1 MVSVASSDFDDDPTC
16 SPPYRAYGS
25 SGRHGSGSLAN
36 DLLFEQDVS
45 DAEALL
51 AKAEREPTA
60 QSAAKAARE
69 RRAAKQKQDA
79 LKLKQ
84 EKLGGRTD
92 SQKAMPPPGPLGTKR
107 GKAAQVAAAEAAA
120 ASAAAAAQLSQLLS
134 AEAGEGDSAAGRR
147 AASAAVSSLQ
157 AQVHDLKRALEEG
170 DGVRDGLRREL
181 SHEQARHATVEGSW
195 RRTCTEIEA
204 QMESLLLEK
213 EASDS
218 VVAQRDA
225 EVEQLCLELEDREA
239 RIDELKLMLKKLLET
254 ANSSATQQAALGGGR
269 APLSPTRQP
278 EAQAGRASTRGK
290 AKSTKL

>member
-25 SGRHGSGSLAN
+25 SGRHGSGSLAS

-60 QSAAKAARE
+60 QTAAKAARE

-120 ASAAAAAQLSQLLS
+120 ASAAAAAQLLPLLS
-134 AEAGEGDSAAGRR
+134 AEAGDSAAGRR